1 MPSASVIIPTHNRR
15 EGLRGMLEDL
25 LLQTGVDE
33 PFEVFVVDSP
43 VAEDVSDVV
52 DSIRAR
58 GLDVR
63 YLITENNRAGKRN
76 AGAHEASAA
85 TLLFADD
92 DMRFPP
98 DWVANHLQAQA
109 HSPNSWV
116 SGGVLF
122 PSEWVASSNYY
133 RYKNTRQLN
142 PETATTDRA
151 IAGNQV
157 VTMNTSIPKE
167 LYFAA
172 GGMSTDFTRYGGE
185 DVEFG
190 YRVKRFG
197 GQLIYSGNALAYH
210 YEDRLDVVIFAR
222 KLYVAAF
229 AGGRTVLEKAPE
241 AAAVPTWRWTEPGY
255 AQTWT
260 DRGMHSLLV
269 LLSHPALIGR
279 LAQWLRKHDENPRLY
294 LPLAYKALT
303 LLATQLGVRDR
314 LAGRSDR
321 AREIFPS
328 HAGS

>member
-52 DSIRAR
+52 EALRSR

-76 AGAHEASAA
+76 AGAHESTSA

-98 DWVANHLQAQA
+98 DWVANHLKAQA
-109 HSPNSWV
+109 KSPNSWISGAV
-116 SGGVLF
+116 SF
-122 PSEWVASSNYY
+122 PAEWVATSNYY

-142 PETATTDRA
+142 PGTAPTDRE

-167 LYFAA
+167 LYVAA

-190 YRVKRFG
+190 YRVKRHG
-197 GQLIYSGNALAYH
+197 GRLIYSGAPLAYH

-241 AAAVPTWRWTEPGY
+241 AASVPTWRWTEPGY
-255 AQTWT
+255 AGTWP
-260 DRGMHSLLV
+260 DRGMHALLV
-269 LLSHPALIGR
+269 LLSRPALVGR
-279 LAQWLRKHDENPRLY
+279 LAQWLRKHDGRPRLY
-294 LPLAYKALT
+294 VPLAYKALT
-303 LLATQLGVRDR
+303 LLATQLGVLDR
-314 LAGRSDR
+314 VAGRSDR
-321 AREIFPS
+321 ARDVFPS